1 MNKLYYWSHIMSD
14 NKKQE
19 KDYTPEVEALLPE
32 AESLAQVRPTSLF
45 QVRSFRLM
53 KVVAVRKAPGGS

>member
-1 MNKLYYWSHIMSD
+1 MSD